1 MITRSLL
8 PGERALTRLLGIKRK
23 EYEKMFG
30 DFEVYVSDDVANRS
44 FREVE
49 LLRNLN
55 NEDVYQLFLIRK
67 GANVGFVGSTDIA
80 GIYQELADFSRR
92 GGDFSELEI
101 FVVPLKSEVRRREEL
116 AAWH

>member
-1 MITRSLL
+1 MVTRSLL
-8 PGERALTRLLGIKRK
+8 PGERALTRFLGIKRE
-23 EYEKMFG
+23 EYKKTFG
-30 DFEVYVSDDVANRS
+30 DFEVYVSDDVANN
-44 FREVE
+44 FFKQVV

-55 NEDVYQLFLIRK
+55 NEDVYQVFLVRK
-67 GANVGFVGSTDIA
+67 GANVGFVDSTDIA